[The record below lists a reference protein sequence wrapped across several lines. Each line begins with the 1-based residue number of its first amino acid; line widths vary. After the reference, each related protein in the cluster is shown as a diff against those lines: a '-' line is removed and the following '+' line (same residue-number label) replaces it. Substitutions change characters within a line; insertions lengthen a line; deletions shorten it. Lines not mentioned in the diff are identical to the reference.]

1 MDKVRKERKSKES
14 RLAFPAICSCMFIG
28 MLVAEKERKR
38 PKQKPNTQ
46 NNIKKIG
53 MMEMSRQCRRAKQ
66 KRKIG
71 LRTRKEAT
79 ITNNNPQRYRD
90 SNAYGALPWC
100 EGPPKGTAIT
110 AQGVKHAQ
118 FPK

>member
-1 MDKVRKERKSKES
+1 
-14 RLAFPAICSCMFIG
+14 MFIG

-38 PKQKPNTQ
+38 PRKSQTT

-53 MMEMSRQCRRAKQ
+53 MMEMSRPCRRAKQ

-71 LRTRKEAT
+71 LKTRKEAT
-79 ITNNNPQRYRD
+79 ITNNNPQRYQD
-90 SNAYGALPWC
+90 SNAYGAWRWC
-100 EGPPKGTAIT
+100 EGPPKDTTTT